1 MAESSFSSIPLP
13 NRELYQRHKT
23 PTVIQ
28 MEATECGAASLCI
41 ILGYFGRHLPLE
53 EARVACS
60 ISRDGSNAYNI
71 LRAGENLGL
80 HAEGYNLGLR
90 DLYQLSLPLIAFW
103 NFEHFLVIEGFS
115 KKHVYI
121 NDPASGPRRITYE
134 ELNACFTG
142 IALTFKP
149 SKEFKKSPRTSNLH
163 TDAMQYLKLFKAPLL
178 FTLLIGLLAIVP
190 QLAMIVLSQV
200 FVDNIVVGKVYSWS
214 QGIMLGIAL
223 TALLATGISYL
234 ETWIT
239 TRLSIQLSTL
249 LSGKFVWHTLRLPI
263 LFYVQRYGGEVA
275 SRINLNDAVA
285 NTLVNQVLPTL
296 VNLVFAFIF
305 ALVMFYYDVQITL
318 IAISIVFLN
327 LFLMRYLYRAR
338 SDAYANYRQ
347 NVGRLTSFAIGGLES
362 IESVKAV
369 GGEHQFLAHY
379 GGLYA
384 QSLNTLQKISRSDLI
399 LGSVTPFIS
408 SLGSISVLLIG
419 TWRIL
424 EGHLTVGEFVALQIL
439 FSNFTT
445 PILNLVNINQ
455 TLQLLDI
462 NLNRLE
468 DVLSH
473 PEDPQLNQQPLDDQ
487 QLSQITPL
495 HGYVE
500 VKNLTFGF
508 SPLDPPLLEDI
519 NLTLDP
525 GERVAL
531 VGLSGCGKSTLIKLI
546 GGLLKPWSGDV
557 LFDQTPYLECPREV
571 LIRSVAIVQQHSYL
585 LDDTIQNNLSLLDPM
600 PDQKVLLQ
608 AAQDACIHDEI
619 MQRPG
624 GFQSLIEKKGYNFS
638 GGQRQRLEIACALF
652 RQPSFLILD
661 EATSGLDSGTER
673 QVLDNVRRR
682 GCSCLIVSHRLSTSR
697 DCDKIIVL
705 NKGKIVQQ
713 GTHDELM
720 QQPGL
725 YQTLVR
731 NEDFNSSDLED

>member
-1 MAESSFSSIPLP
+1 MAETSSASIPLP
-13 NRELYQRHKT
+13 DPKRYQRIKT

-28 MEATECGAASLCI
+28 MEATECGAACLCI
-41 ILGYFGRHLPLE
+41 ISAYYGRHLPLE

-71 LRAGENLGL
+71 LRAAENIGL
-80 HAEGYNLGLR
+80 KSEGYSLALK
-90 DLYQLSLPLIAFW
+90 DLYQVPLPLIAFW

-115 KKHVYI
+115 KKNVYI

-134 ELNACFTG
+134 ELNASFTG
-142 IALTFKP
+142 IALTFQP
-149 SKEFKKSPRTSNLH
+149 SETFEKSRRENNLH
-163 TDAMQYLKLFKAPLL
+163 ADALQYLKLFKAPLL
-178 FTLLIGLLAIVP
+178 FTVLIGLLAIVP

-200 FVDNIVVGKVYSWS
+200 FVDKIVVSKVYSWA
-214 QGIMLGIAL
+214 QGIMIGIAL
-223 TALLATGISYL
+223 TTLLATVMTYL
-234 ETWIT
+234 ETWVT

-249 LSGKFVWHTLRLPI
+249 LSGRFVWHTLRLPI
-263 LFYVQRYGGEVA
+263 LFYIQRYGGEVA

-285 NTLVNQVLPTL
+285 NTLVNQVLPTV

-305 ALVMFYYDVQITL
+305 AIVMFYYDVQITL
-318 IAISIVFLN
+318 IAISTVLLN

-347 NVGRLTSFAIGGLES
+347 NVGRLTSYAIGGLES
-362 IESVKAV
+362 IESIKAV

-384 QSLNTLQKISRSDLI
+384 QSLNTLQNISRSDLI
-399 LGSVTPFIS
+399 LGSLTPFIS

-439 FSNFTT
+439 FSNFTA
-445 PILNLVNINQ
+445 PILSLVNINQ

-473 PEDPQLNQQPLDDQ
+473 PEDPQLNQPPLDDK
-487 QLSQITPL
+487 QIAQIEPL
-495 HGYVE
+495 YGYVE
-500 VKNLTFGF
+500 VKDLTFGF
-508 SPLDPPLLEDI
+508 GPLDPPLLNNI
-519 NLTLDP
+519 NLSIEP
-525 GERVAL
+525 GERIAL

-546 GGLLKPWSGDV
+546 GGLLKPWSGEI
-557 LFDQTPYLECPREV
+557 LFDKKPYLECPREV
-571 LIRSVAIVQQHSYL
+571 IMRSVAIVQQHSYL

-600 PDQKVLLQ
+600 PDQKTLLQ

-624 GFQSLIEKKGYNFS
+624 GFQSLVEKKGYNFS

-661 EATSGLDSGTER
+661 EATSGLDAGTEK

-705 NKGKIVQQ
+705 DKGKIVQQ

-725 YQTLVR
+725 YQSLVQK
-731 NEDFNSSDLED
+731 EDFNSDLED

>member
-1 MAESSFSSIPLP
+1 MAETSTTSIPLP
-13 NRELYQRHKT
+13 DPKRYQRIKT

-28 MEATECGAASLCI
+28 MEATECGAACLCI
-41 ILGYFGRHLPLE
+41 ISAYYGRHFPLE

-71 LRAGENLGL
+71 LRAAENIGL
-80 HAEGYNLGLR
+80 KSEGYSLALK
-90 DLYQLSLPLIAFW
+90 DLYQVPLPLIAFW

-134 ELNACFTG
+134 ELNAAFTG
-142 IALTFKP
+142 IALTFQP
-149 SKEFKKSPRTSNLH
+149 SETFEKSRRENNLH
-163 TDAMQYLKLFKAPLL
+163 ADALQYLKLFKAPLL
-178 FTLLIGLLAIVP
+178 FTVLIGLLSIVP
-190 QLAMIVLSQV
+190 QLSMIVLSQV
-200 FVDNIVVGKVYSWS
+200 FVDKIVIGKVFSWA
-214 QGIMLGIAL
+214 QGIMLGIGL
-223 TALLATGISYL
+223 TALLATLMTYL
-234 ETWIT
+234 ETWVT

-249 LSGKFVWHTLRLPI
+249 LSGRFVWHTLRLPI
-263 LFYVQRYGGEVA
+263 LFYIQRYGGEVA

-285 NTLVNQVLPTL
+285 NTLVNQVLPTV

-318 IAISIVFLN
+318 IAIATVLLN

-347 NVGRLTSFAIGGLES
+347 NVGRLTSYAIGGLES
-362 IESVKAV
+362 IESIKAV

-384 QSLNTLQKISRSDLI
+384 QSLNTLQSISRSDLI
-399 LGSVTPFIS
+399 LGSLTPFIS

-424 EGHLTVGEFVALQIL
+424 QGHLTVGEFVALQIL
-439 FSNFTT
+439 FSNFTA
-445 PILNLVNINQ
+445 PILSLVNINQ

-473 PEDPQLNQQPLDDQ
+473 PEDPQLNQPPLDDK
-487 QLSQITPL
+487 QIAQIEPL

-500 VKNLTFGF
+500 VKNITFGF
-508 SPLDPPLLEDI
+508 GPLDPPLLDNI
-519 NLTLDP
+519 NLTIEP
-525 GERVAL
+525 GERIAL

-546 GGLLKPWSGDV
+546 GGLLKPWSGEI
-557 LFDQTPYLECPREV
+557 LFDKTPYLECPREV
-571 LIRSVAIVQQHSYL
+571 IMRSVAIVQQHSYL

-600 PDQKVLLQ
+600 PDQKVLIQ
-608 AAQDACIHDEI
+608 ATQDACIHDEI

-624 GFQSLIEKKGYNFS
+624 GFQSLVEKKGYNFS

-661 EATSGLDSGTER
+661 EATSGLDAGTEK

-697 DCDKIIVL
+697 DCDKIVVL
-705 NKGKIVQQ
+705 DKGKIVQQ

-725 YQTLVR
+725 YQSLVQK
-731 NEDFNSSDLED
+731 EDFNSDLED